1 MFYDIKCIGREMKC
15 TYEYFEFIEPFEKI
29 AIELESYI
37 DMWDENATVL
47 YIYYW
52 FLKENMMRSNSK
64 LEMFKSIQGF
74 GF

>member
-29 AIELESYI
+29 AI

-47 YIYYW
+47 YIYY
-52 FLKENMMRSNSK
+52 
-64 LEMFKSIQGF
+64 
-74 GF
+74 